1 MTRTRALLLT
11 LLAASVVCLAASPTL
26 AGEEVLY
33 DRSFLDP
40 VPVAATLGSPLNAL
54 DLSVVR
60 EGGESTLRV
69 PLAGREDN
77 RTERRLVPY
86 LSVGSSFL
94 TDSSIRDS
102 AVPYEDASRQQQ
114 SGMDMGAGLAWK
126 LSKRLELFGEYR
138 FLRMNPDLTG
148 AAGSGVLQR
157 DTDGPFLK
165 GGFSIRLP

>member
-1 MTRTRALLLT
+1 MSRSRALVLA
-11 LLAASVVCLAASPTL
+11 LLAGSVVCLAARPSS
-26 AGEEVLY
+26 AGEEALHGL
-33 DRSFLDP
+33 SFLDP
-40 VPVAATLGSPLNAL
+40 VPAAAAPGSPLDAL

-60 EGGESTLRV
+60 EGSESTLRV

-77 RTERRLVPY
+77 RPERRLIPY
-86 LSVGSSFL
+86 LTVGSSFL

-102 AVPYEDASRQQQ
+102 AVPYEDATRQQQ

-126 LSKRLELFGEYR
+126 VSKRLELFGEYR
-138 FLRMNPDLTG
+138 FLRMNPDPTG
-148 AAGSGVLQR
+148 PAGGGVLHR

>member
-1 MTRTRALLLT
+1 MTRSRALLLA
-11 LLAASVVCLAASPTL
+11 LLAVPVCLAARPAL
-26 AGEEVLY
+26 AGDEVLY
-33 DRSFLDP
+33 GLSFLDP

-54 DLSVVR
+54 ELSVVR
-60 EGGESTLRV
+60 EGAESTLRV

-77 RTERRLVPY
+77 RTGRRLVPY

-94 TDSSIRDS
+94 TDSGIRDS
-102 AVPYEDASRQQQ
+102 AVPYEDATRHQQ
-114 SGMDMGAGLAWK
+114 SGMDVGAGLAWK

-148 AAGSGVLQR
+148 GAGSGVLQR